1 MVLYARDIMKNYTK
15 TFPPDT
21 PAVEGAKVM
30 QQDHV
35 GFLIV
40 EDREGNP
47 AGIVT
52 EWDYISKIVADEKS
66 PRTVT
71 IGEIMNTN
79 VISVEGDT
87 PTEKVTVIMGKNLIR
102 RIPVFEKGKLI
113 GVITSRDII
122 RIFKDYMDNIS
133 EIIAR
138 FGNF

>member
-15 TFPPDT
+15 TFS
-21 PAVEGAKVM
+21 ASMSALEGAKIM

-40 EDREGNP
+40 HDSDGTP
-47 AGIVT
+47 TGIVT
-52 EWDYISKIVADEKS
+52 EWDYISKIVAAEKD
-66 PRTVT
+66 PRNVT
-71 IGEIMNTN
+71 IGQIMKEGI
-79 VISVEGDT
+79 ISVEADT
-87 PTEKVTVIMGKNLIR
+87 PTEKVTVIMSKNLIR
-102 RIPVFEKGKLI
+102 RLPVFEKGKLI

-122 RIFKDYMDNIS
+122 RIFKDYMDSIS